1 MKKNLNV
8 AALTIATLIASV
20 PAYGATPATVSV
32 INRSGEKIYFQPEA
46 ALEYSQ
52 GTANDTVITVND
64 SPAYYRLIAG
74 NGNFH
79 PVFITPGSTTEITVG
94 NDGKVAVKGTNEKE
108 NSFISSHPYI
118 CRTPKTIKPY
128 SSEWVAYNESEIL
141 KLDSLIDAAGLDQ
154 EFSATHKLYN
164 RYTFLNQRLGGVA
177 LAKVFR
183 PNGQKV
189 EISDDFYNFLDTLTF
204 SDERILRIPK
214 WFDVVNKAI
223 ETKESRGLIPVTNE
237 SYMTVYAKAIDNEKV
252 RSHFLVNLL
261 ALTLKRNY
269 LNDFSRQLPEIRPL
283 ITDAG
288 ANAQI
293 GELENEFAEKT
304 RAAANVAAGTPMPD
318 FMFKNVDGKEFN
330 FADFRGDYVIID
342 FWFTGC
348 APCRAEMPYFDE
360 VAKAFDGKGVR
371 FISLSVDTGDELYAE
386 WEKMMREKPHAPGV
400 LSVNLPDGF
409 NSPLLKQLNIHGVPR
424 IMLIDREGRIVES
437 YAKRP
442 SDPKLR
448 QQLESLTAKN

>member
-1 MKKNLNV
+1 MKIASHV
-8 AALTIATLIASV
+8 ATISIATIISAS
-20 PAYGATPATVSV
+20 AACAATPATVS
-32 INRSGEKIYFQPEA
+32 ISNRSGQKIYFQPESS
-46 ALEYSQ
+46 LNYSEVM
-52 GTANDTVITVND
+52 ASDTLITINE
-64 SPAYYRLIAG
+64 SPAYYRMMGG
-74 NGNFH
+74 NGEFY
-79 PVFITPGSTTEITVG
+79 PVFVTPGSSTEISVG
-94 NDGKVAVKGTNEKE
+94 NDGVTIKGSNEKE
-108 NSFISSHPYI
+108 NNFIAANPYV
-118 CRTPKTIKPY
+118 CRTPKSIKPY
-128 SSEWVAYNESEIL
+128 SSEWVKYNENEIVR
-141 KLDSLIDAAGLDQ
+141 LDSLIDAAGMNP
-154 EFSATHKLYN
+154 EFAATHKLYN

-183 PNGQKV
+183 PNGKKV
-189 EISDDFYNFLDTLTF
+189 EVSEDFYNFLDTLGF
-204 SDERILRIPK
+204 KDERILTIPK

-223 ETKESRGLIPVTNE
+223 ETKESRGLLPVSNDT
-237 SYMTVYAKAIDNEKV
+237 YMTIYAKAIDNEKV

-269 LNDFSRQLPEIRPL
+269 LNDFSRQLPEIRQFIPDDSASDRL
-283 ITDAG
+283 K
-288 ANAQI
+288 
-293 GELENEFAEKT
+293 ELEKEFAEKT